1 MNILAERALNS
12 VEQGLLNAPPATLGF
27 KPAKQQD
34 PTSTIIDPAE
44 AVKTEVEQGTHQLE
58 TLLCASID
66 RNFDKFEIYVLRN
79 ILCVRPPRVR
89 DWIRLSHYEG
99 LDFSSSAIPTTT
111 NTTTTTTNTAA
122 AENGGEDGD
131 GNGNGNAEATAV
143 TVTAANP
150 DLPTLEGI
158 NKLRRKLRES
168 MRLNALLTAERAR
181 NERLLEDLRRV
192 VGAPSAGPAIKNEP
206 SGNNSSSVPPEAAT
220 DGNNNNNDTKQNN
233 NNSNSSSPFAFL
245 HKKGDLT
252 EAGPDTPLSTTT
264 AFTLSQM
271 EALRALSTS
280 LRTMAPDLAAAAAT
294 TTARTTKSQ
303 FRRRSSRSRSRSRS
317 RQPSSNDDDGDDDE
331 SDGEED
337 GEGREKKK
345 KKKKSW
351 RRERLEYV
359 EGATRR
365 HLETVQGLEL
375 GRDGEV
381 RDGEW
386 QGEGRTLARGEVEG
400 LEKVVSLLGGEAN
413 SGGGDGSGGKTGA
426 EGVEDAA
433 EEEEAGGEDTDR
445 MDES

>member
-34 PTSTIIDPAE
+34 LTSTIIDPAE

-111 NTTTTTTNTAA
+111 NTTTTTTTNTAA

-206 SGNNSSSVPPEAAT
+206 SSGNNSSSVPPEAAT

-233 NNSNSSSPFAFL
+233 NNNNSSPFGFL

-280 LRTMAPDLAAAAAT
+280 LRTMAPDLAAAA

-303 FRRRSSRSRSRSRS
+303 FRRRSSRSRSRS

>member
-122 AENGGEDGD
+122 AENGGEDGNGN

-206 SGNNSSSVPPEAAT
+206 SSGNNSSSVPPEAAT
-220 DGNNNNNDTKQNN
+220 DGNNNNN
-233 NNSNSSSPFAFL
+233 SSPFGFL

-280 LRTMAPDLAAAAAT
+280 LRTMAPDLAAAA

-303 FRRRSSRSRSRSRS
+303 FRRRSSRSRSRS

-413 SGGGDGSGGKTGA
+413 SGDGGGGSGGKTGGGA
-426 EGVEDAA
+426 EDAV
-433 EEEEAGGEDTDR
+433 EEEAEGEDADR

>member
-122 AENGGEDGD
+122 AENGGEDGNGN

-143 TVTAANP
+143 TVTAANR

-206 SGNNSSSVPPEAAT
+206 SSGNNSSSVPPEAAT
-220 DGNNNNNDTKQNN
+220 DGNNNN
-233 NNSNSSSPFAFL
+233 NSSSPFAFL

-294 TTARTTKSQ
+294 TARTTKSQ

-317 RQPSSNDDDGDDDE
+317 RQPSSNDDDDGDDDE

-337 GEGREKKK
+337 GEGRERKRK

-433 EEEEAGGEDTDR
+433 EEEEAGGEDADR

>member
-89 DWIRLSHYEG
+89 DWIRLPHYEG

-122 AENGGEDGD
+122 AENGGEDGNGN

-192 VGAPSAGPAIKNEP
+192 VGAPSAGPAIKNEHS

-220 DGNNNNNDTKQNN
+220 DGNNNNNN
-233 NNSNSSSPFAFL
+233 SSPFAFL

-280 LRTMAPDLAAAAAT
+280 LRTMAPDLAAAA

-303 FRRRSSRSRSRSRS
+303 FRRRSSRSRSRS

-413 SGGGDGSGGKTGA
+413 SGGGGGGGGSGGKTGGGA
-426 EGVEDAA
+426 EDAV
-433 EEEEAGGEDTDR
+433 EEEAEGEDADR